1 LGFVDPLDEGRS
13 TYSVSLVQRFGNGEH
28 CKCIWHKWEINIKMG
43 LQEVGWR
50 GMNWIDLAHD
60 RDRWWALVNAVT
72 KLWVAYN
79 MGNFLTG
86 CRHVSFSGRKLLHRV
101 C

>member
-1 LGFVDPLDEGRS
+1 
-13 TYSVSLVQRFGNGEH
+13 
-28 CKCIWHKWEINIKMG
+28 MG

-60 RDRWWALVNAVT
+60 KDRWWALVNAVT

-86 CRHVSFSGRKLLHRV
+86 
-101 C
+101 